1 MKSDDLLA
9 IMDCL
14 YLGAVNIFQANL
26 DSFLLIAEELQL
38 KGFAGKKYEKIKAT
52 TVFMA
57 YKPNV
62 PDTSMLSMKVG
73 SILTLKDKD
82 MLSKKPTRPQPIALA

>member
-1 MKSDDLLA
+1 
-9 IMDCL
+9 
-14 YLGAVNIFQANL
+14 
-26 DSFLLIAEELQL
+26 
-38 KGFAGKKYEKIKAT
+38 
-52 TVFMA
+52 MA